1 MLGAPAKLGA
11 DAAQV
16 NQASPVMTYSNVFD
30 NDMVSRQ
37 KKSEYISYPS
47 NLIQCSVLC
56 NGSLLWMG
64 FCFIFIYL
72 TIFCRCYAFFLI
84 YDLMIFCFM
93 FLKLRP
99 FELI

>member
-37 KKSEYISYPS
+37 KNP
-47 NLIQCSVLC
+47 N
-56 NGSLLWMG
+56 
-64 FCFIFIYL
+64 IYHIL
-72 TIFCRCYAFFLI
+72 QI
-84 YDLMIFCFM
+84 
-93 FLKLRP
+93 
-99 FELI
+99 